1 MISGLNF
8 RSHDFQPC
16 QSVEI
21 WRNGIFPAALLAD
34 VVTPLFTGDES
45 QRQDQRLLLGH
56 RHPHVPATSVALRP
70 STPGFFVDDLIGQR
84 LGAGGMLQLDSR
96 SWWQRRRW
104 RRRSIGEAEASSGG
118 RATDVK
124 CEQCCLRVGGGY
136 FAVVAAT
143 GALISCQA
151 WGVAG
156 PGEARGGEGW
166 GMQILIHE
174 FPRHTFELPRSPNRT
189 VGPPA
194 SYAGVRGNP
203 SGLGRVKLPPRM
215 IAYPFAHMLIA
226 TMFAVCRCI
235 RPPTEPRGA
244 AQDPRR
250 CPPPSPPSP
259 PAHAHV
265 LTALCLHLPR
275 RSLRRCRAAIP
286 PFHPLRLPGRRLPP
300 PPTSPPLPPA
310 PPPPSPPLPPP
321 LPPFRR
327 PRRVP
332 PAVAPAAKAAAEPH
346 GRRATAVGAAPA
358 LFRAPTRTAT
368 PARAAVA
375 PRAARTPAPE
385 PADEGTPGAG

>member
-250 CPPPSPPSP
+250 CPPP
-259 PAHAHV
+259 
-265 LTALCLHLPR
+265 L
-275 RSLRRCRAAIP
+275 P
-286 PFHPLRLPGRRLPP
+286 PFPARARPRTHRPLPPFASQVVATMPGRDTTLPP
-300 PPTSPPLPPA
+300 PPPPRPPA
-310 PPPPSPPLPPP
+310 SAASNLTP
-321 LPPFRR
+321 
-327 PRRVP
+327 
-332 PAVAPAAKAAAEPH
+332 APARTP
-346 GRRATAVGAAPA
+346 ATLAAAPA
-358 LFRAPTRTAT
+358 LPPPATRAPRRR
-368 PARAAVA
+368 PSRQG
-375 PRAARTPAPE
+375 RR
-385 PADEGTPGAG
+385 